1 MGLFYTEREETKEEL
16 SIDEAI
22 LERLEYIDKDVAKIR
37 TYVSFFFWIAVLT
50 IGFWFVIFLIG
61 VSLTA

>member
-37 TYVSFFFWIAVLT
+37 TYVSFFFWIAVLPFV
-50 IGFWFVIFLIG
+50 FWLIILLVG